1 MNIWVLVKIINILLV
16 FREEVFILIYEIKDL
31 MLLENVFIYILYMIC
46 VVLDVIL

>member
-1 MNIWVLVKIINILLV
+1 MKIINILLV
-16 FREEVFILIYEIKDL
+16 FREEVFILIYKIKDL

>member
-16 FREEVFILIYEIKDL
+16 FREEVFILIYKIKDL